1 MNNEFIYVICSGE
14 YSCRKF
20 RGYFTN
26 KEDAERWCEFYNKT
40 RDDDKDEYY
49 IEKLKKMKITT
60 KEKNPVYKKYYD
72 ITFNIFNDNYTV
84 KERFLDESE
93 DMQNEINAGLFGK
106 INFIILNDDKDRAL
120 KIALDKKSKILYIY
134 FNILQGNKYS
144 YEDEYNILEQDI
156 EKLKTSVKLLEKL

>member
-1 MNNEFIYVICSGE
+1 
-14 YSCRKF
+14 
-20 RGYFTN
+20 
-26 KEDAERWCEFYNKT
+26 
-40 RDDDKDEYY
+40 
-49 IEKLKKMKITT
+49 
-60 KEKNPVYKKYYD
+60 
-72 ITFNIFNDNYTV
+72 
-84 KERFLDESE
+84 
-93 DMQNEINAGLFGK
+93 MQNEINAGLFGK